1 MKTFYFLIL
10 FFSTSIFAQEEIWK
24 LGDSFI
30 AVMRDKKGE
39 VELLYSKSCEKKNC
53 EAIVKSENLKWD
65 NLPKDAFD
73 GGKNPGAVLCKEV
86 LKQNIIYVKDI
97 SGNENTFCIFKDKSF
112 ISSSSLSNIANKN
125 SQKASK

>member
-1 MKTFYFLIL
+1 MKTLYFFIL
-10 FFSTSIFAQEEIWK
+10 FINSSIFAQEEIWK
-24 LGDSFI
+24 LGNTFI
-30 AVMRDKKGE
+30 AVIREKTDDLE
-39 VELLYSKSCEKKNC
+39 ILYSKSCEKKTC
-53 EAIVKSENLKWD
+53 DARIKSENLKWE

-112 ISSSSLSNIANKN
+112 ISSSSLSNIAHKN